1 MPVPFCRYLDKP
13 PVFTD
18 ATPTQIGLCMPHTKH
33 FVLFESHNRVIE
45 NDFFSIFL
53 VHILFPNSVLVND
66 NIPAIFLFRRGK
78 LPQSLLDNFLLNL
91 LIIELIDDNKM
102 IIMYCTRFGESSV
115 SLCHGF
121 WKWKKGAGSVYIK
134 YKHNKNMCAL
144 VRALCGIPCIKRC
157 FKREE
162 GSFTLIWRQIFT
174 RTFSGC
180 CLGESKVVS
189 IDLPN
194 I

>member
-91 LIIELIDDNKM
+91 LIIELWVRQVILCVCSWENPAD
-102 IIMYCTRFGESSV
+102 CLF
-115 SLCHGF
+115 SLYNHF
-121 WKWKKGAGSVYIK
+121 LGSQFCKQI
-134 YKHNKNMCAL
+134 
-144 VRALCGIPCIKRC
+144 
-157 FKREE
+157 
-162 GSFTLIWRQIFT
+162 SFYL
-174 RTFSGC
+174 FSN
-180 CLGESKVVS
+180 V
-189 IDLPN
+189 
-194 I
+194 